1 MFKIICAHVSLPI
14 ISWFIIFVMNK
25 NKNKI
30 NNNEK
35 IKDIICP
42 KCQILGSFIINDNF
56 SINENCK
63 NNHNYKLSLNTF
75 IDSQKI
81 DESKINCFKCSNNKL
96 YYNDLININRKGE
109 YICPLCLN
117 SDEIEII
124 DNKYKYYICIEHNKK
139 YELYCN
145 DCKLNLCSK
154 CELNHIKHKR
164 ILFKKIEP
172 NKKRIEEIKNEK
184 LKLNIYKI

>member
-1 MFKIICAHVSLPI
+1 
-14 ISWFIIFVMNK
+14 MNK

-81 DESKINCFKCSNNKL
+81 DESKINCYKCGNNKL
-96 YYNDLININRKGE
+96 FYNDLIYTN
-109 YICPLCLN
+109 
-117 SDEIEII
+117 
-124 DNKYKYYICIEHNKK
+124 
-139 YELYCN
+139 
-145 DCKLNLCSK
+145 
-154 CELNHIKHKR
+154 
-164 ILFKKIEP
+164 
-172 NKKRIEEIKNEK
+172 
-184 LKLNIYKI
+184 